1 MSREKNDQAEEDEI
15 LGLCEKTLNGEL
27 GDAEL
32 ERLESLVIEN
42 ARARSTYV
50 EYMHQHAGL
59 HWQHAGEDEGAFS
72 LASLESE
79 LAPERG
85 GIPGQTEGAAAGGNQ
100 GEGKVVAGPW
110 TWRKMAAVAAILVG
124 GVVLGWGTAGR
135 IAQKQPIATLVKAT
149 NCSWQSGALPTDEGA
164 ELQAG
169 RLRLEEGL
177 ARLRFTSGAEV
188 TLEAPVDIELLSPML
203 CRLHSGTVVA
213 KVPEQAQGFS
223 IETETAMLV
232 DHGTEFGVHVGK
244 RGEETNVVVFDGIV
258 DVEQRESGE
267 VQRLR
272 TGNGSRVGSGEFKI
286 TESAPLELVS
296 GGENSALSDNFGKR
310 KVIVITTSEGRG
322 EDAYVQT
329 AESDIHT
336 SEVLLLAK
344 NSEVFDKG
352 LGYSRKIYLRFDLE
366 KMPSDM
372 GLAGAELELSI
383 KRSGFG
389 YASFVPDAE
398 FVVYGVSEVGWTRS
412 QLTWENAPANDNS
425 GGRADLSE
433 AVELGSFVIPQ
444 GVYSGK
450 AGIKGDALT
459 DFLEREKKRVGMTT
473 LLVVRRTGEIRR
485 GGGLVHAFA
494 SARHPNAPPPTL
506 KLRLAE

>member
-1 MSREKNDQAEEDEI
+1 MNGENLDRVEGDEVF
-15 LGLCEKTLNGEL
+15 GLCEKTLNGEL
-27 GDAEL
+27 SDTEL
-32 ERLESLVIEN
+32 KCLETLVIEN
-42 ARARSTYV
+42 AWARRMYV

-59 HWQHAGEDEGAFS
+59 HWQHAGEEGGAFS
-72 LASLESE
+72 LATLESQ
-79 LAPERG
+79 LAPEG
-85 GIPGQTEGAAAGGNQ
+85 GGLPGQSEDSAGGRQ
-100 GEGKVVAGPW
+100 SDGKVVAGPW
-110 TWRKMAAVAAILVG
+110 TWRRTAAVAAILVG
-124 GVVLGWGTAGR
+124 GVVLGWGAAGR
-135 IAQKQPIATLVKAT
+135 ITQKQAVATLVKAT
-149 NCSWQSGALPTDEGA
+149 NCSWQSGTLPTDEGA

-169 RLRLEEGL
+169 RLRLQEGL
-177 ARLRFTSGAEV
+177 ARLRFASGAEV

-203 CRLHSGTVVA
+203 CRLHRGTVVA
-213 KVPEQAQGFS
+213 KVPERAQGFS
-223 IETETAMLV
+223 IETATATLV
-232 DHGTEFGVHVGK
+232 DHGTEFGVHVGR

-258 DVEQRESGE
+258 DVEQRGSGE

-272 TGNGSRVGSGEFKI
+272 TGNGSRVGSGEFRI

-296 GGENSALSDNFGKR
+296 GEESMASGINFHGK
-310 KVIVITTSEGRG
+310 KVITITTSEGRG

-352 LGYSRKIYLRFDLE
+352 LGYSRKIYLRFDL
-366 KMPSDM
+366 KNMPPDVE
-372 GLAGAELELSI
+372 LADAELELTI

-398 FVVYGVSEVGWTRS
+398 FVVFGVRDVGWTRS
-412 QLTWENAPANDNS
+412 QLTWGNAPANNSS
-425 GGRADLSE
+425 GGGADLSE

-450 AGIKGDALT
+450 TGIKGDALVG
-459 DFLEREKKRVGMTT
+459 FLEREKKRAGMTT

-494 SARHPNAPPPTL
+494 SARHPNAAPPTL
-506 KLRLAE
+506 KLSLAE